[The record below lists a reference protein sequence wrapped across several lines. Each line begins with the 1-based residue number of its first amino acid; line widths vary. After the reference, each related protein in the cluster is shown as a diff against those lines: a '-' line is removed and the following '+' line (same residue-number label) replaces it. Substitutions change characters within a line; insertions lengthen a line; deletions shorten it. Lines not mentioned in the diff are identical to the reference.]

1 MSTRG
6 PANSKVVR
14 LDPRAR
20 DNAPRRAINLTEE
33 ERQILLAELA
43 EVTAELH
50 WLQNRSLE
58 LAARV
63 LDKPGTQQSRP
74 A

>member
-1 MSTRG
+1 MSRPG

-20 DNAPRRAINLTEE
+20 DNAPGRAINLTVG
-33 ERQILLAELA
+33 ERQILLAE
-43 EVTAELH
+43 VTAEPH

-58 LAARV
+58 LTARM